1 MLRAEWDPEVN
12 RAAGRAGH
20 GMRVDLRVHVCMYYY
35 IYSDRCVYM
44 YVCVHLEKSMR
55 QSPGL

>member
-1 MLRAEWDPEVN
+1 
-12 RAAGRAGH
+12 
-20 GMRVDLRVHVCMYYY
+20 MRVDLRVHVCMYYY